1 MPTTPGELD
10 FPGGFFEG
18 FAQGGLGQGL
28 VGFEVA
34 GGLVEDV
41 LVGFELFDEEELAF
55 VFDDGGDGDVGV
67 ARSLLCPCRLTGGAA
82 LRPFAGTPAPT
93 SDAPA

>member
-1 MPTTPGELD
+1 MLISHAIAGGGVQVDADHAGQFD

-18 FAQGGLGQGL
+18 FAQGGLGQGF

-41 LVGFELFDEEELAF
+41 LAGFELFDEQEFTF
-55 VFDDGGDGDVGV
+55 VLDEGGDGDVG
-67 ARSLLCPCRLTGGAA
+67 LPGH
-82 LRPFAGTPAPT
+82 
-93 SDAPA
+93 